1 MTSQIKITWCAFG
14 NKPQSNRFI
23 SSVQFE
29 TEFKVTDANR
39 EEFFN
44 DVYRNTNLYNGNLW
58 NVIEPLLS
66 PTRTHTALSIGDQ
79 IEVDGIAYIISDCGF
94 IKIENAEIKMFGE
107 AIFSVSEKV
116 GA

>member
-23 SSVQFE
+23 SSVEFE

-44 DVYRNTNLYNGNLW
+44 VVYRNTNLYNGNLW
-58 NVIEPLLS
+58 DVIQPMLS

-79 IEVDGIAYIISDCGF
+79 IEVDGISYIISEDGF
-94 IKIENAEIKMFGE
+94 IKTQNAEIKIFGDV
-107 AIFSVSEKV
+107 IFSVTEKV